1 MKLQFGKR
9 YITKSGRVIGPLK
22 LTKERAISF
31 PFYDP
36 RNLRAYTEDG
46 YCSSGEEL
54 DTIMGA
60 HYDSEE
66 VSEELPSVNTVT
78 ISVEDYERLTRME
91 QGFKEMIQELT
102 ELQKEITQW

>member
-1 MKLQFGKR
+1 MKLQFGKK

-36 RNLRAYTEDG
+36 RNLRAYNDNG
-46 YCSSGEEL
+46 YCSSGEDL

-60 HYDSEE
+60 HYE
-66 VSEELPSVNTVT
+66 SEELPSVDTPT
-78 ISVEDYERLTRME
+78 ISVEEYERLTRME
-91 QGFKEMIQELT
+91 QVFKKMVEELT

>member
-1 MKLQFGKR
+1 MKLQFGKK

-22 LTKERAISF
+22 LTKERAISY

-54 DTIMGA
+54 DIIIGA
-60 HYDSEE
+60 HYD
-66 VSEELPSVNTVT
+66 SEELPSVNTVT

-91 QGFKEMIQELT
+91 QGFKKMVEELT
-102 ELQKEITQW
+102 ELKKEMTQW

>member
-1 MKLQFGKR
+1 MKLQFGKK
-9 YITKSGRVIGPLK
+9 YITNSGQIIGPLK
-22 LTKERAISF
+22 VTKERAIVY

-36 RNLRAYTEDG
+36 RSLRAYTEDG
-46 YCSSGEEL
+46 YCSSGEQL

-91 QGFKEMIQELT
+91 QGFKKMVEELT

>member
-1 MKLQFGKR
+1 MKLQFGKK

-22 LTKERAISF
+22 LTNERAIAY

-91 QGFKEMIQELT
+91 QVFKKMVEELT
-102 ELQKEITQW
+102 ELKKEITQW